1 MAKRQ
6 ARCEKLLG
14 GSGLRGRGRRATPV
28 ATTGIR
34 KELRKVS
41 PQVGEINDHA
51 LQNGILSLED
61 LSRRGR

>member
-1 MAKRQ
+1 MWRSFG
-6 ARCEKLLG
+6 RRN
-14 GSGLRGRGRRATPV
+14 GLRPV
-28 ATTGIR
+28 YKLWIGEAGSSQS
-34 KELRKVS
+34 LVS